1 MCNFFLKIIWGSVSL
16 ICMDIDELRAFCLAL
31 PHATEDVQWG
41 NDLLFRIGNKIFAA
55 TGLDS
60 TPLQISLKCTPE
72 RFSELIEMDGID
84 PARYT
89 ARYHWVTVERTDA
102 LPRLELE
109 NLLKQSYEM
118 VLAKLPSKIKK
129 KIAMSE

>member
-1 MCNFFLKIIWGSVSL
+1 MNIE
-16 ICMDIDELRAFCLAL
+16 DLRAFCLAL
-31 PHATEDVQWG
+31 PHTTEDVQWG

-60 TPLQISLKCTPE
+60 TPLQITMKCTPE
-72 RFSELIEMDGID
+72 KFAELIEIDGIV

-89 ARYHWVTVERTDA
+89 ARYHWVTVERTDV
-102 LPRLELE
+102 LPRRDLEK
-109 NLLKQSYEM
+109 LLKQSYEL

-129 KIAMSE
+129 QIGV

>member
-1 MCNFFLKIIWGSVSL
+1 MN
-16 ICMDIDELRAFCLAL
+16 IDELRTFCLRL

-60 TPLQISLKCTPE
+60 SPLQISFKCTPE
-72 RFSELIEMDGID
+72 KFSELIEIDGIC

-89 ARYHWVTVERTDA
+89 ARYHWVTIERMDV
-102 LPRLELE
+102 LSRNELE
-109 NLLKQSYEM
+109 KLIRESYEM
-118 VLAKLPSKIKK
+118 ILSKLPAKLKK
-129 KIAMSE
+129 QMGA

>member
-1 MCNFFLKIIWGSVSL
+1 MNIE
-16 ICMDIDELRAFCLAL
+16 DLRAYCLAL

-60 TPLQISLKCTPE
+60 TPLQVSLKCTPE
-72 RFSELIEMDGID
+72 KFSELVEIDGIV

-102 LPRLELE
+102 LSRRELE
-109 NLLKQSYEM
+109 DLLRQSYEM
-118 VLAKLPSKIKK
+118 VLAKLPLKLKK
-129 KIAMSE
+129 QLGI

>member
-1 MCNFFLKIIWGSVSL
+1 MNIE
-16 ICMDIDELRAFCLAL
+16 DLRTYCLAL

-55 TGLDS
+55 TGLDT
-60 TPLQISLKCTPE
+60 TPLQISLKCTLE
-72 RFSELIEMDGID
+72 KFSELIEIDGIV

-102 LPRLELE
+102 LPREELE

-118 VLAKLPSKIKK
+118 VFAKLPSKLKRQLGERK
-129 KIAMSE
+129 

>member
-1 MCNFFLKIIWGSVSL
+1 MNIE
-16 ICMDIDELRAFCLAL
+16 DLRAFCLAL
-31 PHATEDVQWG
+31 PHTTEDVQWG

-60 TPLQISLKCTPE
+60 TPIQISFKCTPE
-72 RFSELIEMDGID
+72 KFSELIEVGGIV

-89 ARYHWVTVERTDA
+89 ARYHWVTVERTDV
-102 LPRLELE
+102 LPRGELE
-109 NLLKQSYEM
+109 NLLKQSYEL

-129 KIAMSE
+129 QIGV